1 METQYDHYT
10 CNLLK
15 SLRIDRIFLSDII
28 LRVSV
33 IFSFLTKIISI
44 PLALWNYL
52 INFCAIDIETTY
64 TNQVSR
70 SFVLQF
76 VNFFFC
82 RPQVGGRL
90 FVRIKP

>member
-33 IFSFLTKIISI
+33 FSFLTKIISI
-44 PLALWNYL
+44 PLALLNYL

-64 TNQVSR
+64 TNQVSLL
-70 SFVLQF
+70 FLQIF
-76 VNFFFC
+76 NLFSL
-82 RPQVGGRL
+82 PTAGGGPSIR
-90 FVRIKP
+90 